1 MNLNALFQTLNQ
13 RKTMNLS
20 TVKNLLNRT
29 RWFMERGMT
38 EKAKEEM
45 GYVLDAV
52 YELERVL
59 PATDT
64 DTEEKK
70 P

>member
-1 MNLNALFQTLNQ
+1 
-13 RKTMNLS
+13 
-20 TVKNLLNRT
+20 
-29 RWFMERGMT
+29 MERGMT